1 MKSKKS
7 KAMNKTIVITSQ
19 VINTLRS
26 LPYEE
31 RMNVASA
38 LAGEMLLGAG
48 QCNDLAPD
56 EDLIYQI
63 LRCYVNRASDRYAEG
78 NF

>member
-1 MKSKKS
+1 
-7 KAMNKTIVITSQ
+7 MNRAIVITSN

-31 RMNVASA
+31 RLNVASA
-38 LAGEMLLGAG
+38 LAGEMLLGTG
-48 QCNDLAPD
+48 PCNDLAPD

-63 LRCYVNRASDRYAEG
+63 LRCYVNRASERFASSAI
-78 NF
+78 

>member
-1 MKSKKS
+1 MKNIE
-7 KAMNKTIVITSQ
+7 AMNLNRPIVITSN

-38 LAGEMLLGAG
+38 LAGEMLLGTG
-48 QCNDLAPD
+48 PCDNLAPE
-56 EDLIYQI
+56 EDMVYQI
-63 LRCYVNRASDRYAEG
+63 LRCYVNRASERYC
-78 NF
+78 NQ

>member
-1 MKSKKS
+1 MNNIKPL
-7 KAMNKTIVITSQ
+7 AMSKTIVITSH

-38 LAGEMLLGAG
+38 LAGEMLLGTDP
-48 QCNDLAPD
+48 CSDLAPD

-63 LRCYVNRASDRYAEG
+63 LRGYVNRDSQRFSEQMR
-78 NF
+78 